1 MTTSV
6 EWRDAFS
13 GAREGFRIWR
23 DSRPFWAG
31 LMTLSAGWPILYLA
45 YGNLT
50 LGGVTL
56 ALSTAAGAGSLV
68 IGVLLAT
75 LGLFMWFRPL
85 VRVFAGV
92 AAILLALVSL
102 PLANFG
108 GLLLGAVLGLVGG
121 SLACAWSPPSEDPD
135 GDGQSVLPP
144 TRETGGHDAW

>member
-1 MTTSV
+1 MTTST
-6 EWRDAFS
+6 EWRDALS
-13 GAREGFRIWR
+13 RARKEFRTWR

-45 YGNLT
+45 YGHLT

-68 IGVLLAT
+68 IGVLLVT
-75 LGLFMWFRPL
+75 LGLLMWLRPP

-92 AAILLALVSL
+92 AAILLSLISL

-135 GDGQSVLPP
+135 DDGQSAFPSA
-144 TRETGGHDAW
+144 RESGGPHAP